1 MKNTCKNLKRTWEY
15 ANGYRRYLVIYILFG
30 ILMTICNVLS
40 PLLVAQ
46 LLIEITNQNV
56 SNLVVTGFYI
66 FLLSAGTWIFWMFG
80 NFAQIKLSRGVL
92 VKLQCTLAEETL
104 FLEQRELSTNSSG
117 VFADRINN
125 DCDNIRTVFIE
136 LSHTI
141 ITTMANLGIMI
152 AIFVVNKYVFCYYVL
167 VICIITFCNN
177 LRFKFYFKR
186 DKEIRKLNENNT
198 GIVSELIRGLKDI
211 KVLNAVK
218 GFTNKMND
226 RFTTSNQ
233 MRYKLQKKNS
243 FMWSLICIVE
253 SLAKFGFIILGVVL
267 INNNLLTFAAFIVLY
282 TYQDKVFG
290 LLENFNY
297 IIQYIKD
304 YDLSCERVFE
314 IISHDKFKKET
325 FGDTVLEKASG
336 DFEFKNVS
344 FGYND
349 DLILKDINFKINA
362 NETVAFVGKSGAGKS
377 TIFNVLTKLYD
388 VKDGAITID
397 GHDIKSLTCDSIR
410 GNMSLI
416 TQNPYIFNFSI
427 RENLALVKED
437 MTEGE
442 MIEACKLAQIHDY
455 IMTLPDKY
463 DTLVGEGGVILS
475 GGQRQR
481 LAIARAL
488 LKKTEIILFDEA
500 TSSLDNE
507 TQKEIQTAINNMK
520 GEYTI
525 LIIAHRLST
534 VINSDRILY
543 IEDGKVTASGT
554 HDELMESCSE
564 YRHLYETELV

>member
-1 MKNTCKNLKRTWEY
+1 MKDTFYNLKTSWKY
-15 ANGYRRYLVIYILFG
+15 SKGYRRYLFIYIFFG
-30 ILMTICNVLS
+30 LLSIICNVLN

-46 LLIEITNQNV
+46 LIIEITNQNIN
-56 SNLVVTGFYI
+56 SLVTTGFYI
-66 FLLSAGTWIFWMFG
+66 FLLSVGTWLFWMFG
-80 NFAQIKLSRGVL
+80 NFASNKFSRGLL

-104 FLEQRELSTNSSG
+104 FLKQKELSTNSSG

-125 DCDNIRTVFIE
+125 DCNSIKHVFTE

-141 ITTMANLGIMI
+141 ITTMANLGIMV
-152 AIFVVNKYVFCYYVL
+152 AVFVVNKYVFCYYV
-167 VICIITFCNN
+167 VIVGLITLCNH
-177 LRFKFYFKR
+177 LRYKYYFKI
-186 DKEIRKLNENNT
+186 DKEIRKINENNT

-211 KVLNAVK
+211 KVLNAIN
-218 GFTNKMND
+218 GFTKKMRE

-233 MRYKLQKKNS
+233 MRYKLGKQDAMIWTGISIIEN
-243 FMWSLICIVE
+243 LG
-253 SLAKFGFIILGVVL
+253 KFGFIILAVIL
-267 INNNLLTFAAFIVLY
+267 IKHNLLTFAGFIVLY

-297 IIQYIKD
+297 VTQYLKD
-304 YDLSCERVFE
+304 YNLSCSRIFE
-314 IISHDKFKKET
+314 IISHKKFEKEE
-325 FGDTVLEKASG
+325 FGSTTIEKASG
-336 DFEFKNVS
+336 NFEFKNVS

-349 DLILKDINFKINA
+349 EMILKNLNFKINK
-362 NETVAFVGKSGAGKS
+362 NETVAFVGKSGSGKS
-377 TIFNVLTKLYD
+377 TIFNLITRLYETD
-388 VKDGAITID
+388 KGTITID
-397 GHDIKSLTCDSIR
+397 GQDINSLTCDSIR

-416 TQNPYIFNFSI
+416 TQDPYIFNFSI

-437 MTEGE
+437 MTDDE

-463 DTLVGEGGVILS
+463 DTLVGEGGVTLS

-500 TSSLDNE
+500 TSALDNE
-507 TQKEIQTAINNMK
+507 TQKEIQEAINNMK

-534 VINSDRILY
+534 VINSDRILF
-543 IEDGKVTASGT
+543 IDDGKVIASGT
-554 HDELMESCSE
+554 HDELMKSCDE
-564 YRHLYETELV
+564 YKHLYETELV